1 MSARRPGGGP
11 GPEDGERGQAVVELL
26 VALAVFA
33 VALAMTAVIITGIT
47 SSAGTTLRS
56 VQATDASL
64 NNVQDVDQLI
74 RDIVTPANAYLAES
88 ASAGNPN
95 AAAAATPT
103 AAAGGPCW
111 GSTTFEP
118 AGTSWQLPSATPA
131 YDLAVLKAYDSD
143 FVFCA
148 YRPGSPSAS
157 SDLPHIY
164 EIRMLSPVSGSSC
177 IGTSCTLQ
185 VLDWGTGTT
194 AVNPFTATGAPV
206 VATIPKIWC
215 DSWCQGCPST
225 GACSSET
232 ATWPSGFSN
241 LAFGYSCTSLMTAGY
256 VNPPG
261 GCGGSTPPLLAYFG
275 SSTTTALN
283 SPTADLDMRSA
294 QDAAGLFHIQSVG
307 LSMTS
312 LADQNAVP
320 PTAGGSPGTSISD
333 RIWLEN
339 LS

>member
-1 MSARRPGGGP
+1 
-11 GPEDGERGQAVVELL
+11 VELL

-33 VALAMTAVIITGIT
+33 VALAMTAVIITGIS
-47 SSAGTTLRS
+47 SSASTTLRS

-64 NNVQDVDQLI
+64 NNVQYVDQLI
-74 RDIVTPANAYLAES
+74 RDIVTHANAYLAES

-95 AAAAATPT
+95 ADAAATPT
-103 AAAGGPCW
+103 AVAGGPCW
-111 GSTTFEP
+111 GSTTYEP
-118 AGTSWQLPSATPA
+118 AGASWQLPTGTPA

-143 FVFCA
+143 IVFCA
-148 YRPGSPSAS
+148 YRPGSTSAT

-164 EIRMLSPVSGSSC
+164 EIRMVSPVSGASC
-177 IGTSCTLQ
+177 VIASCTLQ
-185 VLDWGTGTT
+185 VLDWGTGTS

-206 VATIPKIWC
+206 VSTIPKIWC
-215 DSWCQGCPST
+215 DSWCQGCPSS
-225 GACSSET
+225 GACSSGT

-241 LAFGYSCTSLMTAGY
+241 LVYGYSCASLMTAGY

-261 GCGGSTPPLLAYFG
+261 GCGGSTPPLYSFFG

-283 SPTADLDMRSA
+283 SPTANLDMQSA
-294 QDAAGLFHIQSVG
+294 QDAAGLFHIRSVG

-312 LADQNAVP
+312 LADQNAAP
-320 PTAGGSPGTSISD
+320 PVTGGSPGTSISD